1 MTEPAAAPAPAAA
14 VEQKVDVVKAMQ
26 ESVRSAQIKEF
37 TLEQVLNWKAEA
49 DEIVDSN
56 VYQVGTITY
65 KAETI
70 LGVKNIQA
78 KAMIKDGKVQR
89 WISTLSGQEIK

>member
-1 MTEPAAAPAPAAA
+1 
-14 VEQKVDVVKAMQ
+14 VDVVKAMQ
-26 ESVRSAQIKEF
+26 DSVRSAQVKEF

-49 DEIVDSN
+49 DETVDGAT
-56 VYQVGTITY
+56 YQAGTITY

-78 KAMIKDGKVQR
+78 KALIKNGKVQR
-89 WISTLSGQEIK
+89 WISTLSGEEIK